1 LAKDFKLSYV
11 KWSLMVCLGCG
22 KNILGVLLDIMVEID
37 GECALKYIK
46 MKKVDITQAM
56 ANCFYK

>member
-1 LAKDFKLSYV
+1 
-11 KWSLMVCLGCG
+11 MVCLGCG